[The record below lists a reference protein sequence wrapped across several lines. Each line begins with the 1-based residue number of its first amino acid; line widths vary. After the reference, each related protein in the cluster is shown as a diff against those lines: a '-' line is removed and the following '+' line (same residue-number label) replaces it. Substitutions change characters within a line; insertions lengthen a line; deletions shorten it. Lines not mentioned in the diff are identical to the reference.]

1 MSAAIDPSGQRY
13 ALFIKPIEV
22 ELEKYIKTSDYQPT
36 KPQLAQFERNC
47 ALLKPGPDLA
57 SVPLTSRKRN
67 RSAQSNIQKM
77 YEELDADLFVLCT
90 LATPKTKLASF
101 DYRWIS
107 KLSNWWNRIPTPSR
121 LSDVALALCSTCGLS
136 YSRREQG
143 SQLRSEVIVDTTT
156 SLGLGLSI
164 EAQHQFEGQT
174 GTII

>member
-22 ELEKYIKTSDYQPT
+22 ELEKYINTSDYYPT
-36 KPQLAQFERNC
+36 KSQLAQFERNC

-57 SVPLTSRKRN
+57 SMPLTSRKRN
-67 RSAQSNIQKM
+67 TSAQSNIQKM
-77 YEELDADLFVLCT
+77 YEKLDADLFILCT
-90 LATPKTKLASF
+90 IATPKTKLASF
-101 DYRWIS
+101 DSSWMS

-121 LSDVALALCSTCGLS
+121 LSDVALELCNTCGLS
-136 YSRREQG
+136 YSPRKRG
-143 SQLRSEVIVDTTT
+143 SQPHSEVIVDTTT

-164 EAQHQFEGQT
+164 EAQRQFGGQT